1 MPQRTQEVVGVAT
14 DRDDRVGGTVS
25 RRSERDDRE
34 TTLKAITGR
43 LVRLPGLALRFGWV
57 SAIVLWYGAII
68 GTSAVATRIR
78 RAEGGRGL
86 RDGDRWVRMLT
97 RLGPSYIK
105 IGQLLSTR
113 RDLLPEEVTTPLA
126 RLTDSSAPP
135 RRRRVER
142 VVRRAYRDRPWP
154 FKEFEWQPLACGSI
168 ATVHEAVTLD
178 GRRVAVKV
186 RRPGIESVMR
196 KDFTLTASAMSA
208 LSMLP
213 RLRKM
218 PFKLMHAQV
227 GGAILRQ
234 LDFVAE
240 AESLSALRT
249 NLDSFDEVRIPA
261 PLPELCTEETVV
273 MEFIGDLTR
282 FEPGD
287 LDAATRRAVV
297 RGVLAAIYEML
308 FVDGVVHCDLHPGNL
323 YIERDADLVML
334 DAGFVIRLPD
344 PVRRSFADFFI
355 NMAMGDGWM
364 CAQIVIESAADIA
377 ADCDLESFRA
387 GLEELVSDASGAKS
401 GEFDL
406 AQFAGR
412 LFDLQRRFG
421 LFPAPEF
428 AFPLLSLLVI
438 EGMIKGF
445 DSDVDFQAEAIPIL
459 RRRNIPRDAAS
470 AA

>member
-1 MPQRTQEVVGVAT
+1 MPDGVGTIEAA
-14 DRDDRVGGTVS
+14 DKL
-25 RRSERDDRE
+25 RRQGAI
-34 TTLKAITGR
+34 LKTITGR
-43 LVRLPGLALRFGWV
+43 LVRLPGLLLRLGWV
-57 SAIVLWYGAII
+57 SAIVFFYGAAV
-68 GTSAVATRIR
+68 GASAAGARLR
-78 RAEGGRGL
+78 GDGRGRGV

-126 RLTDSSAPP
+126 RLTDAASPP
-135 RRRRVER
+135 SRRRI
-142 VVRRAYRDRPWP
+142 VRAVRHAYRDRPWP
-154 FKEFEWQPLACGSI
+154 FREFGWEPVACGSI

-178 GRRVAVKV
+178 GQRVAVKV
-186 RRPGIESVMR
+186 RRPGIERVMWQ
-196 KDFTLTASAMSA
+196 DFTLTASMMSA

-234 LDFVAE
+234 LDFEAE
-240 AESLSALRT
+240 ATSLTTLRA
-249 NLDSFDEVRIPA
+249 NLVKFGNVRIPA
-261 PLPELCTEETVV
+261 PLPELCTAETVV
-273 MEFIGDLTR
+273 MEYVDDLTR
-282 FEPGD
+282 FAPGE
-287 LDAATRRAVV
+287 LDADTRSAVV
-297 RGVLAAIYEML
+297 RAVLAAIYEML
-308 FVDGVVHCDLHPGNL
+308 FVDGLVHCDLHPGNL
-323 YIERDADLVML
+323 YFDHDAGLVML

-364 CAQIVIESAADIA
+364 CGQIVIESAAEIA
-377 ADCDLESFRA
+377 EDCDLDGFRTEL
-387 GLEELVSDASGAKS
+387 GELVTDASGAKS

-406 AQFAGR
+406 ARFAGR

-438 EGMIKGF
+438 EGMIKVF
-445 DSDVDFQAEAIPIL
+445 DSDVDFQAEAMPVL
-459 RRRNIPRDAAS
+459 RRRNMSDKAA
-470 AA
+470 

>member
-1 MPQRTQEVVGVAT
+1 LRQ
-14 DRDDRVGGTVS
+14 
-25 RRSERDDRE
+25 
-34 TTLKAITGR
+34 ITGR
-43 LVRLPGLALRFGWV
+43 AARLPGLVLRCLRV
-57 SAIVLWYGAII
+57 SAVVFGYGLVI
-68 GTSAVATRIR
+68 GGAEV
-78 RAEGGRGL
+78 RARLRPTKGRGV
-86 RDGDRWVRMLT
+86 RDGDRWVRLLT

-113 RDLLPEEVTTPLA
+113 RDLLPDEVTTALV
-126 RLTDSSAPP
+126 RLTDAARPP
-135 RRRRVER
+135 RRRRIER
-142 VVRRAYRDRPWP
+142 AVRRAYRDRPWP
-154 FKEFEWQPLACGSI
+154 FREFEWQPLACGSI

-186 RRPGIESVMR
+186 RRPGIERVMR
-196 KDFTLTASAMSA
+196 QDFTLTASAMSV
-208 LSMLP
+208 LGMLP

-234 LDFVAE
+234 LDFAAE
-240 AESLSALRT
+240 AAALTALRA
-249 NLDSFDEVRIPA
+249 NLAGFGDLRIPE
-261 PLPELCTEETVV
+261 PLPELCTAETIV
-273 MEFIGDLTR
+273 MEYISGLNR

-287 LDAATRRAVV
+287 LDIDTRRAVV
-297 RGVLAAIYEML
+297 RAVLAAIYEML
-308 FVDGVVHCDLHPGNL
+308 FVDGLVHCDLHPGNL
-323 YIERDADLVML
+323 YFDRGAGLVML
-334 DAGFVIRLPD
+334 DAGFVVRLPD

-364 CAQIVIESAADIA
+364 CAQIVIDSAAQIA
-377 ADCDLESFRA
+377 ADCDLAGFRA
-387 GLEELVSDASGAKS
+387 GLTELVAQTSGAKS

-406 AQFAGR
+406 ARFAGR

-445 DSDVDFQAEAIPIL
+445 DADVDFQAEAVPVL
-459 RRRNIPRDAAS
+459 RRRNTPRDTPS
-470 AA
+470 AVER

>member
-1 MPQRTQEVVGVAT
+1 LSEV
-14 DRDDRVGGTVS
+14 
-25 RRSERDDRE
+25 
-34 TTLKAITGR
+34 TGR
-43 LVRLPGLALRFGWV
+43 LARLPGLVLRCGRV
-57 SAIVLWYGAII
+57 GAIVFGYAMVIGGA
-68 GTSAVATRIR
+68 AV
-78 RAEGGRGL
+78 RARLLRSPAGRGL

-113 RDLLPEEVTTPLA
+113 RDLLPHEVTSALA
-126 RLTDSSAPP
+126 RLTDAAPP
-135 RRRRVER
+135 PSRRRIER
-142 VVRRAYRDRPWP
+142 AVRQAYRDRPWP
-154 FKEFEWQPLACGSI
+154 FREFEWEPVACGSI

-178 GRRVAVKV
+178 GRHVAVKV
-186 RRPGIESVMR
+186 RRPGIERVMVR
-196 KDFTLTASAMSA
+196 DFTLTASAMSV
-208 LSMLP
+208 LGMLP
-213 RLRKM
+213 KLRNM

-234 LDFVAE
+234 LDFTAE
-240 AESLSALRT
+240 AESLSALCV
-249 NLDSFDEVRIPA
+249 NLAGFDDLRIPE
-261 PLPELCTEETVV
+261 PLPRLCTAETIV
-273 MEFIGDLTR
+273 MEYIGGLTR

-287 LDAATRRAVV
+287 LDRDTRRAVV
-297 RGVLAAIYEML
+297 RAVLAAIYEML
-308 FVDGVVHCDLHPGNL
+308 FVDGLVHCDLHPGNL
-323 YIERDADLVML
+323 YFDRGAGLVML

-364 CAQIVIESAADIA
+364 CAQIVIDSAAHVA
-377 ADCDLESFRA
+377 EDCDLAGFRA
-387 GLEELVSDASGAKS
+387 GLSELVAQSSGAKS

-406 AQFAGR
+406 ARFAGR

-445 DSDVDFQAEAIPIL
+445 DADVDFQAEAIPVL
-459 RRRNIPRDAAS
+459 RRRNTPRDAPS
-470 AA
+470 AVER